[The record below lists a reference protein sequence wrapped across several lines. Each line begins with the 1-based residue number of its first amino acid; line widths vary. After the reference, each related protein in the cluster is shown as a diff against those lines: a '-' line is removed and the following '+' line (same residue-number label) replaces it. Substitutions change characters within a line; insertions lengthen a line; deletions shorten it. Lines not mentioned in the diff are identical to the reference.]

1 MWIWLLVILGSVI
14 LDQATKWLVVRFIP
28 YQESVSLIDG
38 VFEFTY
44 IRNEGAAFG
53 MLSDNRWV
61 FMIVSTIAIGAL
73 LIYLW
78 KFRPESKWACAAVA
92 MIIGGGIGNMIDR
105 VRLGY
110 VIDFLN
116 FCAFPNLW
124 MWIFNVADAFVC
136 VGGGI
141 LFVWCL
147 VSIVQEGKAAKEK
160 KSAKASSA
168 QIEENVENNENNE
181 NIEDNENK

>member
-1 MWIWLLVILGSVI
+1 MWVWLLVILGSVF
-14 LDQATKWLVVRFIP
+14 LDQLTKWLVVRFIP
-28 YQESVSLIDG
+28 YGDSVPIIEG

-53 MLSDNRWV
+53 MLSNNRWV
-61 FMIVSTIAIGAL
+61 FMIVSTIAIVAM

-78 KFRPESKWACAAVA
+78 KFRPNSIWACTAISMV
-92 MIIGGGIGNMIDR
+92 IGGGIGNMIDR
-105 VRLGY
+105 VRLEY

-116 FCAFPNLW
+116 FCAFPKIW

-141 LFVWCL
+141 LFVWCI
-147 VSIVQEGKAAKEK
+147 VSIVKDEKEKAKQK
-160 KSAKASSA
+160 KSADDSNT
-168 QIEENVENNENNE
+168 QIDENTENNEN
-181 NIEDNENK
+181 K

>member
-14 LDQATKWLVVRFIP
+14 FDQATKWLVVRFIP
-28 YQESVSLIDG
+28 YQESIPLIDG

-61 FMIVSTIAIGAL
+61 FMIVSTIAIAAM

-78 KFRPESKWACAAVA
+78 KFRPNSIWACVA
-92 MIIGGGIGNMIDR
+92 ISMVIGGGIGNMIDR

-141 LFVWCL
+141 LFVWCII
-147 VSIVQEGKAAKEK
+147 SIVQESKATVKEK
-160 KSAKASSA
+160 KSAAVTDA
-168 QIEENVENNENNE
+168 QNEEKLENNENNE
-181 NIEDNENK
+181 NN

>member
-1 MWIWLLVILGSVI
+1 MWVWLLVILGSVI
-14 LDQATKWLVVRFIP
+14 FDQATKLLVVKLIP
-28 YQESVSLIDG
+28 YQESVTVIDG

-44 IRNEGAAFG
+44 IKNEGAAFG

-61 FMIVSTIAIGAL
+61 FMIISTVAIAAML
-73 LIYLW
+73 VYLW
-78 KFRPESKWACAAVA
+78 KFRPNSRWACAAIS

-116 FCAFPNLW
+116 FCAFPDLW

-141 LFVWCL
+141 LFVWCV
-147 VSIVQEGKAAKEK
+147 VSIINEGKAAAKEK
-160 KSAKASSA
+160 KSAVSSDA
-168 QIEENVENNENNE
+168 QIEENTENNEN
-181 NIEDNENK
+181 K

>member
-1 MWIWLLVILGSVI
+1 MWVWLLVILGSVI
-14 LDQATKWLVVRFIP
+14 IDQATKWLVVRFIP
-28 YQESVSLIDG
+28 YQESISIIDG

-61 FMIVSTIAIGAL
+61 FMIVSTVAIAAL

-78 KFRPESKWACAAVA
+78 KFRPDSTWACVA
-92 MIIGGGIGNMIDR
+92 ISMIIGGGIGNMIDR
-105 VRLGY
+105 IRLGY

-136 VGGGI
+136 VGGAI
-141 LFVWCL
+141 LFVWCV
-147 VSIVQEGKAAKEK
+147 VSLIKEGRAAAKEK
-160 KSAKASSA
+160 KSVETTDT
-168 QIEENVENNENNE
+168 QTEEKIENNEN
-181 NIEDNENK
+181 K

>member
-1 MWIWLLVILGSVI
+1 
-14 LDQATKWLVVRFIP
+14 
-28 YQESVSLIDG
+28 
-38 VFEFTY
+38 
-44 IRNEGAAFG
+44 
-53 MLSDNRWV
+53 
-61 FMIVSTIAIGAL
+61 
-73 LIYLW
+73 
-78 KFRPESKWACAAVA
+78 
-92 MIIGGGIGNMIDR
+92 MIDR

-168 QIEENVENNENNE
+168 QIEENVENNENIENIE

>member
-78 KFRPESKWACAAVA
+78 KFNSSIIEHYFIKW
-92 MIIGGGIGNMIDR
+92 I
-105 VRLGY
+105 
-110 VIDFLN
+110 
-116 FCAFPNLW
+116 
-124 MWIFNVADAFVC
+124 
-136 VGGGI
+136 I
-141 LFVWCL
+141 LF
-147 VSIVQEGKAAKEK
+147 EEK
-160 KSAKASSA
+160 N
-168 QIEENVENNENNE
+168 QHCC
-181 NIEDNENK
+181 